1 MSAADRPLLQ
11 RLLEQPQGFDLF
23 QAISLLE
30 REGVAAGHA
39 EIGADGV
46 EAVRL
51 KSQVSLGFAASDISE
66 AGRDAPTGE
75 PFTLTTPALS
85 LAGQGGPLP
94 AAFTELLVQ
103 RRAEKDFATADFLD
117 ILHHR
122 LLSLLYLN
130 RKRRRIGLGWASP
143 QSSTVARATER
154 LCGLGTDAGQRHA
167 PWLRHAGLLGGAPR
181 SMAALCALLSDRY
194 GISFVGEQFV
204 GGWQPLEDDE
214 LTTLGHARRAPELGR
229 TAFVGRRVW
238 DQAAAVRLSASEQ
251 PAARVMQLLPGGEL
265 HEDFK
270 ACVRNFMPSAL
281 RIEVC
286 LTPAAGELPEGRLS
300 AARAPRLGWNAWMGD
315 NDSAPQAARFSF
327 ECAGHEH

>member
-66 AGRDAPTGE
+66 TGRDAPTGE

-130 RKRRRIGLGWASP
+130 RKRRRVGLGWASP

-154 LCGLGTDAGQRHA
+154 LCGLGADAGQRHA

-194 GISFVGEQFV
+194 GISFAGEQFV
-204 GGWQPLEDDE
+204 GGWQRLEDDE
-214 LTTLGHARRAPELGR
+214 ITVLGAPHRAPALGR
-229 TAFVGRRVW
+229 SAFLGRRVW
-238 DQAAAVRLSASEQ
+238 DQAAAIRLSAEKQ
-251 PAARVMQLLPGGEL
+251 PIERVLRLLPGGEL

-270 ACVRNFMPSAL
+270 ASVRGFIPSAL
-281 RIEVC
+281 RVEVA
-286 LTPAAGELPEGRLS
+286 LTPASGTVPQGRLS
-300 AARAPRLGWNAWMGD
+300 AGIAPRLGWNAWMGE
-315 NDSAPQAARFSF
+315 SGAPPQAARFTF